1 MQRQKKYE
9 KMQKVEEEEEMQKEE
24 SMEKMLAN
32 LWQMPRYQN

>member
-32 LWQMPRYQN
+32 LWQMPRYPN